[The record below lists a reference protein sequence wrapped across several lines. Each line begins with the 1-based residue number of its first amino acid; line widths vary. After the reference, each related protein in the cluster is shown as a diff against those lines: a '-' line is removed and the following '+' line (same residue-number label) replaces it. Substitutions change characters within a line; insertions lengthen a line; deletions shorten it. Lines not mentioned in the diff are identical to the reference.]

1 VTPKVPPNQGWLAV
15 CGVGSTVYTGVDVD
29 IPPKETSMT
38 ETDQAPA
45 PPQWERASTT
55 PPSSGLM
62 RNPVVPGAIM
72 TGLGGLLIVFGSF
85 LPWLTATAPFIGTIN
100 VNGMQGGGDG
110 VITLVLGVIT
120 ILIAATQ
127 LTATKMPALLWRSS
141 IITGVITG
149 AVAIYDYNAVQQR
162 ITELKTA
169 VKATGELSFDIPVAA
184 SVGTGIWALFI
195 GAALAILGG
204 ILVRKI
210 PTS

>member
-1 VTPKVPPNQGWLAV
+1 
-15 CGVGSTVYTGVDVD
+15 
-29 IPPKETSMT
+29 MT

-45 PPQWERASTT
+45 PPQGEQPSTT
-55 PPSSGLM
+55 PSLPSGLM

-72 TGLGGLLIVFGSF
+72 AGLGGLLIVLGSF
-85 LPWLTATAPFIGTIN
+85 LPWLTATAPFIGTVN
-100 VNGMQGGGDG
+100 VNGMQDGGDG

-127 LTATKMPALLWRSS
+127 LAATKMPALLWRSS

-149 AVAIYDYNAVQQR
+149 AVAIYDFNSVQQR
-162 ITELKTA
+162 ITELKTMA
-169 VKATGELSFDIPVAA
+169 KAPGELSFDIPVVA
-184 SVGTGIWALFI
+184 SVGTGIWALFV

>member
-1 VTPKVPPNQGWLAV
+1 MG
-15 CGVGSTVYTGVDVD
+15 
-29 IPPKETSMT
+29 
-38 ETDQAPA
+38 
-45 PPQWERASTT
+45 ASITT

-184 SVGTGIWALFI
+184 SAGTGIWALFI
-195 GAALAILGG
+195 GAVLAILGG